1 MDRIYEVANM
11 NKDVKKPSKKEEYDV
26 SDIIVLDDKKKGD
39 DFDLGRDDLDGADDD
54 DELDMDSDF
63 EFDDGGD

>member
-1 MDRIYEVANM
+1 M
-11 NKDVKKPSKKEEYDV
+11 VKESKKKEEYDV
-26 SDIIVLDDKKKGD
+26 SDIIVLDDKKKVD
-39 DFDLGRDDLDGADDD
+39 DLDLGRDDLDDLDED